1 MREVLVIGDVAVDII
16 VPYPRFLNEERT
28 LVEYPNPNLVGGG
41 TCANTAVALARL
53 GVPTGFVGTVGD
65 DQYGRYIVKDFAREG
80 VSTKGLIV
88 DGALNTVGVFAFI
101 DDRGERYL
109 WGWPREEQ
117 AFKFI
122 NPAKVDMQAV
132 KKAGFVHSSG
142 MAIVH
147 DTSARHTIIEVFKQ
161 AQAAGVPTAF
171 DLNLRVDDG
180 KLDEGYK
187 QAVLQV
193 LQYSSHVLGSGDD
206 EFYHLGNSEDW
217 MATAKSFVRPG
228 RTVIVRTGKKGCCG
242 IAPNGEMIEEPAIG
256 KERVDTVGA
265 GDVFNAG
272 FITGYLQG
280 FGFANCLRMGNAVSG
295 YTVARV
301 GARGC
306 PTLPQLKSFL
316 QANEQ
321 DGRLLHALNQ
331 LAL

>member
-1 MREVLVIGDVAVDII
+1 MREVVVIGDVAVDII

-28 LVEYPNPNLVGGG
+28 LVEYPNPRLVGGG

-53 GVPTGFVGTVGD
+53 GVPTNFVGTVGD
-65 DQYGRYIVKDFAREG
+65 DQYGRYIVKDFAHEG

-88 DGALNTVGVFAFI
+88 DEALNTVGVFAFI
-101 DDRGERYL
+101 DERGERYL

-122 NPAKVDMQAV
+122 DPGKVDMDGV
-132 KKAGFVHSSG
+132 KNAAFVHSSG

-147 DTSARHTIIEVFKQ
+147 NTSARHTIIEVFRA

-193 LQYSSHVLGSGDD
+193 LEYSSYVLGSGDD
-206 EFYHLGNSEDW
+206 EFYYLGESEDW
-217 MATAKSFVRPG
+217 MSTAQNFVRQN
-228 RTVIVRTGKKGCCG
+228 RTVVVRTGKKGCTG
-242 IAPNGEMIEEPAIG
+242 LAPDGSVVAEPAIG
-256 KERVDTVGA
+256 KKRVDTVGA

-272 FITGYLQG
+272 FISGHLQG
-280 FGFANCLRMGNAVSG
+280 LNFSNCLRMGNAVSG

-306 PTLPQLKSFL
+306 PTMDELKEFL
-316 QANEQ
+316 RENEES
-321 DGRLLHALNQ
+321 GELLRALG
-331 LAL
+331 